1 MSYRRRRGL
10 GGRGR
15 AGTEDDRAGEEAGAR
30 RKKSGGGAG
39 AKPPGRRRA
48 LISAGAVVGALVVG
62 YAVAALWLFPSA
74 ASAGDASVVRVPDMV
89 GLSEEEARAA
99 ALDVGL
105 DFRVGG
111 GMNHREAP
119 EGTVLSQRPLPGQY
133 ARAGAPVEAM
143 LSRGPEVHTLPDV
156 AGLSERQAGIVLER
170 LGFDVDVESREDPLP
185 AGRAI
190 ETRPPAGSELA
201 VPGRLVLVVSEGAPI
216 VAVPDMRGLHIDDA
230 IRILADAGLEL
241 GSLSFDAG
249 AVEAPGRIV
258 GQYPPE
264 GYSLR
269 AGDGVELR
277 VAGDRDS
284 VGADGEG
291 PLL

>member
-15 AGTEDDRAGEEAGAR
+15 AGTDDRPAEDTGDRKAHRGERAGAE
-30 RKKSGGGAG
+30 GPA
-39 AKPPGRRRA
+39 RRRA

-62 YAVAALWLFPSA
+62 YAIAALWLFPSA
-74 ASAGDASVVRVPDMV
+74 ASAGDASVVRVPDVV
-89 GLSEEEARAA
+89 GLSEAEARAA
-99 ALDVGL
+99 AVEVGL

-119 EGTVLSQRPLPGQY
+119 EGAVLAQRPLPGQF

-143 LSRGPEVHTLPDV
+143 LSRGPEMHTLPDV
-156 AGLSERQAGIVLER
+156 AGLSERQAEIVLER
-170 LGFDVDVESREDPLP
+170 LGFDVDVESRQDPTP

-190 ETRPPAGSELA
+190 ETRPPAGSELV

-216 VAVPDMRGLHIDDA
+216 VMVPDLRGLHIDDA
-230 IRILADAGLEL
+230 VRILADAGLEL
-241 GSLSFDAG
+241 GSLSFDPG

-284 VGADGEG
+284 LGADGGE

>member
-1 MSYRRRRGL
+1 MGGKGRTGPEDHEAATMS
-10 GGRGR
+10 
-15 AGTEDDRAGEEAGAR
+15 
-30 RKKSGGGAG
+30 
-39 AKPPGRRRA
+39 PGRRRA
-48 LISAGAVVGALVVG
+48 LISAGAVVGAMVAG
-62 YAVAALWLFPSA
+62 YAIAALWLFPSA
-74 ASAGDASVVRVPDMV
+74 ASAGDASVVRVPDVV
-89 GLSEEEARAA
+89 GLSEAEARGAVVE
-99 ALDVGL
+99 VGL

-119 EGTVLSQRPLPGQY
+119 EGMVLSQRPLPGQY
-133 ARAGAPVEAM
+133 ARAGAPIEAM

-156 AGLSERQAGIVLER
+156 AGLSERQAEIVLER
-170 LGFDVDVESREDPLP
+170 LGFDVDVESREDPIP
-185 AGRAI
+185 PGRAI

-201 VPGRLVLVVSEGAPI
+201 VPARLVLVVSEGAPV

-230 IRILADAGLEL
+230 VRILADAGLEL
-241 GSLSFDAG
+241 GSLSFDPG

-277 VAGDRDS
+277 VAGDRD
-284 VGADGEG
+284 ALEAEGEE

>member
-15 AGTEDDRAGEEAGAR
+15 PGTEDDGTAEETGDRMAGSAGRAGAER
-30 RKKSGGGAG
+30 
-39 AKPPGRRRA
+39 PGRRRA
-48 LISAGAVVGALVVG
+48 LISAVAVAVALVVG
-62 YAVAALWLFPSA
+62 YTIAALWLFPSA
-74 ASAGDASVVRVPDMV
+74 ASAGDASVVRVPDVV
-89 GLSEEEARAA
+89 GLPEAEARTA

-119 EGTVLSQRPLPGQY
+119 EGTVLSQRPLAGQF
-133 ARAGAPVEAM
+133 ARAGAPVTAM

-156 AGLSERQAGIVLER
+156 AGLSERQAEIVLER
-170 LGFDVDVESREDPLP
+170 LGFDVDVESREDPIP

-216 VAVPDMRGLHIDDA
+216 AVVPDMRGLHIDDA

-241 GSLSFDAG
+241 GSLSFDPR

-284 VGADGEG
+284 LGADGEE
-291 PLL
+291 PLP

>member
-10 GGRGR
+10 GGKGR
-15 AGTEDDRAGEEAGAR
+15 AGAENDRTGEETGDPTTE
-30 RKKSGGGAG
+30 SGGGPGAG
-39 AKPPGRRRA
+39 RPDRQRV

-62 YAVAALWLFPSA
+62 YAIAALWLFPSA
-74 ASAGDASVVRVPDMV
+74 ASAGDASVVRVPDVV
-89 GLSEEEARAA
+89 GLSEAEARAA

-111 GMNHREAP
+111 GMNHPEAP
-119 EGTVLSQRPLPGQY
+119 ESTVLSQRPLAGQF

-156 AGLSERQAGIVLER
+156 AGLSERQAEIVLER
-170 LGFDVDVESREDPLP
+170 LGFDVEVESREDPIP

-216 VAVPDMRGLHIDDA
+216 VVVPDMRGLHIDDA
-230 IRILADAGLEL
+230 VRILADSGLEL
-241 GSLSFDAG
+241 GSLSFDPG

-284 VGADGEG
+284 VGADREE